1 MTCVDKKNTFTFI
14 FVLLMLTACKVAAE
28 KDTNNIQSLESNFEK
43 TTLTIIAEDNKEHEL
58 FVYLAS
64 EPYQQRRGLMFIR
77 DLPEKTGMLFTYQRN
92 NIHSMWMKNTYIPLD
107 IIFVRED
114 GSVSS
119 IIHNTKPMS
128 LRPLNSIEPIK
139 YVLELNG
146 GSAKNLN
153 LGENSRFKWKEN

>member
-77 DLPEKTGMLFTYQRN
+77 DLPENTGMLFTYQRN